1 MKPQS
6 LLHSAAALAV
16 LSACSFAAQ
25 AADWTDTSLSY
36 RHGNNFAEPFV
47 GTDISKNILNLSS
60 ASGYKYGKNFFS
72 VDFLMSSSKDKSA
85 PTATTGAQEIYTVYR
100 HTLDLGKITGAN
112 MAFGPVKGVG
122 VTGGFDYNTKT
133 DAGYNSKK
141 RMGVLGPT
149 LMMDVP
155 GFMDVSVL
163 ALWESNAPYNGYT
176 QTATPRYRYKTHPML
191 TAAWGI
197 PFNIAGIPLSF
208 EGFGNFIA
216 SKGKD
221 EFGGAT
227 KPETNIDMQ
236 IMYDIGTAFGSP
248 KNTFKIGLE
257 YQYWK
262 NKFGVDSQVV
272 PGATAKTPMVRAEYH
287 F

>member
-1 MKPQS
+1 MKPLSFSQT
-6 LLHSAAALAV
+6 AALAI
-16 LSACSFAAQ
+16 LAACGCAAQ

-36 RHGNNFAEPFV
+36 RYGTKFAEPFNNQ
-47 GTDISKNILNLSS
+47 DITKSIINLSS

-72 VDFLMSSSKDKSA
+72 VDFLMSSAKDPSSA
-85 PTATTGAQEIYTVYR
+85 GATTGAHEVYTVYR
-100 HTLDLGKITGAN
+100 HTLDLGKISGSN

-141 RMGVLGPT
+141 RMLLLGPT
-149 LMMDVP
+149 LMMNVP
-155 GFMDVSVL
+155 GFMDISIL
-163 ALWESNAPYNGYT
+163 AMWESNAPYSTFT

-197 PFNIAGIPLSF
+197 PFSVAGIPLSF

-216 SKGKD
+216 AKGKD
-221 EFGGAT
+221 EFGGDT
-227 KPETNIDMQ
+227 KPETDIDMQ
-236 IMYDIGTAFGSP
+236 IMYDLGAGLGGA
-248 KNTFKIGLE
+248 KNTFKVGVE

-262 NKFGVDSQVV
+262 NKFGNSSQGN